1 MPLIEDLGKD
11 KFTGAGRFYSYA
23 RVGQSSG
30 GGDAFGP
37 TAAAAAN
44 ANSSGIGG
52 SSSNSNNSGGGGGG
66 GGGNGSIA
74 RGKKR
79 LAAAAAHAR
88 ISDSAS
94 RQRAINK
101 RLLELDRE
109 NYNEPASGSLS
120 SITGGGAARDLDPG
134 RRGSTPAT
142 RRILAS
148 RKTLTNLLDDDPA
161 AARDTVLVL
170 AAPPKYPLR
179 LRLCSVCGFESKYVC
194 ARCGYRYCSLACDE
208 THKETRCIKMYV

>member
-11 KFTGAGRFYSYA
+11 KFKGPGRFYSY
-23 RVGQSSG
+23 VGQSSG
-30 GGDAFGP
+30 GSGDAFGP
-37 TAAAAAN
+37 AAGGTMN
-44 ANSSGIGG
+44 ASSSGIGG
-52 SSSNSNNSGGGGGG
+52 SSNGGGS
-66 GGGNGSIA
+66 GSIA

-109 NYNEPASGSLS
+109 NYNNPASGSLS
-120 SITGGGAARDLDPG
+120 SSSASGAGRDLDPG

-148 RKTLTNLLDDDPA
+148 RKTLMNLLDDDPA

-179 LRLCSVCGFESKYVC
+179 LWLCSVCGFKSKYVC

>member
-1 MPLIEDLGKD
+1 MPLIEDLGKN
-11 KFTGAGRFYSYA
+11 KFTGPGRFYSYA
-23 RVGQSSG
+23 RVGQSGS
-30 GGDAFGP
+30 GDAFGP
-37 TAAAAAN
+37 TAGGNIN

-52 SSSNSNNSGGGGGG
+52 SSSGD

-120 SITGGGAARDLDPG
+120 SSGGGAARDLDPG

-179 LRLCSVCGFESKYVC
+179 LRLCSVCGFQSKYIC

-208 THKETRCIKMYV
+208 THKETRCIKTYV